1 METFLMI
8 KLYSCSGAQKEAKRS
23 WCQVSCSGAGPGV
36 PKSDFQTMELV
47 YFLKTR

>member
-8 KLYSCSGAQKEAKRS
+8 KLYSCCRVEKEAKKS
-23 WCQVSCSGAGPGV
+23 CCQVFGVGSCI
-36 PKSDFQTMELV
+36 PKNDFQTMKLV